1 MRQRRIP
8 SGLQLSS
15 NQSILGIR
23 SFITALCQ
31 PGLITCLLEFERK
44 GLHLRLLLAC
54 GAFCCLQGSF
64 DRAALD
70 GTKYLSCNPLLGP
83 GAGERD
89 ALLSTMDDVHS
100 SAGVTNQIAAAG
112 IVGVEHP
119 AAPPASQEAGE
130 QSVAPAAR
138 LARTPCQHEIVF
150 AEHLLVA
157 FELLPRDIALVMILY
172 QDAPLVDGLPVTN
185 GLLCPSLNNSG
196 SGSVLPNA

>member
-1 MRQRRIP
+1 MLDMRQRHIP
-8 SGLQLSS
+8 SGFQLSS

-23 SFITALCQ
+23 NFITALCQ
-31 PGLITCLLEFERK
+31 PGLITCLLEFKRK

-54 GAFCCLQGSF
+54 GAFCCLQGSL

-70 GTKYLSCNPLLGP
+70 GTNYLSGNPLLGP

-89 ALLSTMDDVHS
+89 TLLSTMDDVHS

-119 AAPPASQEAGE
+119 AAPPTSQEAGE

-172 QDAPLVDGLPVTN
+172 RM
-185 GLLCPSLNNSG
+185 
-196 SGSVLPNA
+196 

>member
-1 MRQRRIP
+1 VPARVQAKEP
-8 SGLQLSS
+8 AFAPAFG
-15 NQSILGIR
+15 
-23 SFITALCQ
+23 
-31 PGLITCLLEFERK
+31 
-44 GLHLRLLLAC
+44 C
-54 GAFCCLQGSF
+54 GTFCCLQGGL

-70 GTKYLSCNPLLGP
+70 GTKYLSGSPLLGP

-100 SAGVTNQIAAAG
+100 PAGVTNQIAAAG

-130 QSVAPAAR
+130 QSVAPATR

-150 AEHLLVA
+150 AEHLLIA

-172 QDAPLVDGLPVTN
+172 QDAPRVDGLPVTN
-185 GLLCPSLNNSG
+185 GLLCPSFNNSG
-196 SGSVLPNA
+196 SGSCFAERISARKDGID